1 MGKESDSWRK
11 REVGVEVKAKII
23 EETAGEVKVIEAE
36 VKVKRTGKV
45 MADTGSEG
53 QELQMTKAG
62 VCQVSML
69 GCSEDKGEIIFDI
82 NRH

>member
-1 MGKESDSWRK
+1 M
-11 REVGVEVKAKII
+11 
-23 EETAGEVKVIEAE
+23 KVIEAE
-36 VKVKRTGKV
+36 AKRTGEV

-53 QELQMTKAG
+53 QELQMIKAG
-62 VCQVSML
+62 ACLVSMI